1 MCDIANASLPFFHL
15 IQSETTL
22 LWYCSFED
30 TYWVHCFTM
39 LRPRPLMDVGYYCS
53 WTCSVQRD
61 TKSQVRF
68 LVDSS
73 TITSLSC
80 GDLQDMR
87 QILVVI
93 KAVSYDYWL
102 LYVAFIKLKTLH
114 TRDFRCDVCK
124 TRFNHHFYLML
135 LGKSNVKDVNRMNCG
150 FDIYTQFKAL
160 SWYWKPSK
168 CWGSTYNYYVRH
180 SFM

>member
-15 IQSETTL
+15 IQSGNTL

-30 TYWVHCFTM
+30 TYWVHSFTM

-68 LVDSS
+68 LVESS

-80 GDLQDMR
+80 GGSARHATDSRGDESC
-87 QILVVI
+87 VI
-93 KAVSYDYWL
+93 WLWL
-102 LYVAFIKLKTLH
+102 LYVALTKLKTLH

-124 TRFNHHFYLML
+124 TRFNHHFYHIL
-135 LGKSNVKDVNRMNCG
+135 LGKSNVKDVNRLNCG

-160 SWYWKPSK
+160 SWYWKSSE
-168 CWGSTYNYYVRH
+168 CWGNTYNYYVRH